1 MFIFGTR
8 TSKGKRVK
16 TSAGCPSCG
25 DKNSF
30 TVISRY
36 EYFHI
41 WWIPFLPVS
50 KAVSA
55 DCGACGRKFYIYKKD
70 LNEEIKS
77 QLKTPV
83 WQFTGLV
90 ITLVLCT
97 WLILWLKAGRDDQKD
112 IARDFIENPMVNDLY
127 EVKSGYDEYTL
138 MKIAAIQGDSVFLR
152 SNEYTVKSESAIKD
166 LKTNYKNSFTLET
179 TLYTKDQLLEK
190 LDDNAIIRVSRE

>member
-1 MFIFGTR
+1 MFIFGNR
-8 TSKGKRVK
+8 TSKGKEVK

-25 DKNSF
+25 SKDSF

-55 DCGACGRKFYIYKKD
+55 DCKACGRKFYIYKKD

-83 WQFTGLV
+83 WQFTGLAL
-90 ITLVLCT
+90 TLACCI
-97 WLILWLKAGRDDQKD
+97 WLVVWLKAGRDDEKTV
-112 IARDFIENPMVNDLY
+112 AREYIESPMIDDLY
-127 EVKSGYDEYTL
+127 EVKSSYNEYTL
-138 MKIAAIQGDSVFLR
+138 MKVAAIKGDTVFLR
-152 SNEYTVKSESAIKD
+152 SNDYTVERESALKD

-190 LDDNAIIRVSRE
+190 LDDNAIIRISRE